1 MVNILGIEVQGKSE
15 FAKLCT
21 GDAEKERSEVFRVMV
36 CAKC

>member
-1 MVNILGIEVQGKSE
+1 MVNILGIAVQGKSE

-21 GDAEKERSEVFRVMV
+21 GDAKKEGSEEFMVRV